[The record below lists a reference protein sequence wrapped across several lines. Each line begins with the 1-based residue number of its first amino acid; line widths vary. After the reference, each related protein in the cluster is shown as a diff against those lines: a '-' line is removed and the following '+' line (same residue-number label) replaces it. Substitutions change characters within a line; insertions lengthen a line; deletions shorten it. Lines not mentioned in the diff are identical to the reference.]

1 MAAPVRG
8 NELLRRDHAP
18 ERHPRPAAERGE
30 DGRRDEPLTP
40 SEARALRQPQMARS
54 SGANYDPAAH
64 ARPLRQAALWP
75 VPLERRYAAAASGAD
90 GDEDEEAAVQDLL
103 LMHIRCL
110 HRSLTLQQDAAF
122 ARPCLAPV
130 APAEENVRIEQP
142 VGLCAE
148 WIRSVQLAAR
158 KHSASEGSASSLSA
172 SPPEW
177 VGEAAC
183 AQSSCREPGS
193 ARWGPEP
200 FLETAKTFPA
210 RHSFAGALYHG

>member
-40 SEARALRQPQMARS
+40 SEARALRQPQMAHS
-54 SGANYDPAAH
+54 SGANYDPGAH

-110 HRSLTLQQDAAF
+110 YRSLTVQQDAAF

-158 KHSASEGSASSLSA
+158 KHSASEGSASSVSV

>member
-30 DGRRDEPLTP
+30 DGRRDDEPITP
-40 SEARALRQPQMARS
+40 SEARALRQQQMARS
-54 SGANYDPAAH
+54 SGANDDPAAH
-64 ARPLRQAALWP
+64 ARPLRQAAPWP
-75 VPLERRYAAAASGAD
+75 VPPERRYAAAASGEH
-90 GDEDEEAAVQDLL
+90 GDEDEEAAAQDLL

-110 HRSLTLQQDAAF
+110 HRSLTVQQDAAF

-130 APAEENVRIEQP
+130 APAEENVRIVQP

-183 AQSSCREPGS
+183 AQSSCREPGG
-193 ARWGPEP
+193 AGWGHEP

-210 RHSFAGALYHG
+210 HHCFAGALHH